1 MPYIISIAIL
11 IAIIGAYIYSIVIT
25 KPLINIIESEREQE
39 YRRKDFVATISH
51 ELKTPITIISGQIE
65 GMIYSVGKYKD
76 RDTYLK
82 KSYEC
87 TQELK
92 DLVNEMIEVSK
103 SEILEK
109 DLKLVSINISELLN
123 RLVKRQVFLIEEKH
137 MKTILKIEENLEI
150 KADQERIT
158 KAINN

>member
-1 MPYIISIAIL
+1 
-11 IAIIGAYIYSIVIT
+11 
-25 KPLINIIESEREQE
+25 
-39 YRRKDFVATISH
+39 ISH

-158 KAINN
+158 KAINNIINNAIKYSPEESELI